1 MSICPKNK
9 SSKARR
15 DKRRANWKMKR
26 TESGEMQQM
35 WRTYDATQSLQ
46 SLRKLQ

>member
-15 DKRRANWKMKR
+15 DEKSKLENERSEPCK
-26 TESGEMQQM
+26 MQQM
-35 WRTYDATQSLQ
+35 RRTYDATQSLQ
-46 SLRKLQ
+46 GLRKL